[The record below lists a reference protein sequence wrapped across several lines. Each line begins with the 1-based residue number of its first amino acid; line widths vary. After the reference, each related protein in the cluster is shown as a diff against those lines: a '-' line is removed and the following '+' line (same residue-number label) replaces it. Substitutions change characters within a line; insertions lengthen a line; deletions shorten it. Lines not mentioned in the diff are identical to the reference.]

1 MINELRRSPTRSEN
15 LYFAN
20 NKQASISVLT
30 VVFYFTHAEHNSIK
44 LELYNNWSA
53 QAVNSIWECAI
64 CEIQRS
70 QLNLL
75 TFKN

>member
-1 MINELRRSPTRSEN
+1 MINELRLCPTRSEN
-15 LYFAN
+15 AYFAN

-30 VVFYFTHAEHNSIK
+30 AVFYFTHAEHNSIK
-44 LELYNNWSA
+44 LELYNNWST
-53 QAVNSIWECAI
+53 QSVNSIWECAI
-64 CEIQRS
+64 CEIQSS